1 MYDVSNPTKCIAY
14 LKINKKKKKLYLGGF
29 VQEVYHV
36 TINKINHLTF
46 ILVSK
51 EEQSFPFVFPR

>member
-1 MYDVSNPTKCIAY
+1 MYSLFK
-14 LKINKKKKKLYLGGF
+14 KKKKKKLYVGGF
-29 VQEVYHV
+29 VQEVYNL